1 MNRENSVWLLLI
13 YVVYPI
19 LFFWG
24 IYIILCT
31 ATPAGTHLLWKITTR
46 RLDAPDAAVFAA
58 ILAAAGWMTTALI
71 SRMNSVKQH
80 TMQVLTQARLSPVLN
95 EKSKLLF
102 DTYPPGTDI
111 PMSHLDHA
119 AMRADWYRA
128 ATYML
133 NYYEFLSV
141 AIRFHDLHEPLLRD
155 CIRSQLCAY
164 THKLRHLIAFSRQ
177 NDPRVLAQE
186 ITADESRIYQDLLAL
201 SAAWQKPP
209 RLDIVGRALLRNP

>member
-1 MNRENSVWLLLI
+1 MNRENTVWILFI

-31 ATPAGTHLLWKITTR
+31 ATPSGTHLVWKIATR

-58 ILAAAGWMTTALI
+58 ILAAAGWTTTALI

-95 EKSKLLF
+95 EKVKILF

-111 PMSHLDHA
+111 PTSDLNDA
-119 AMRADWYRA
+119 AARADWYRA

-141 AIRFHDLHEPLLRD
+141 AIRYHDLHEPLLRD

-164 THKLRHLIAFSRQ
+164 THKLRHLIDFSRQ
-177 NDPRVLAQE
+177 NDPRVIRQE
-186 ITADESRIYQDLLAL
+186 IAADESRIYQDLLAL
-201 SAAWQKPP
+201 SAAWQRPP
-209 RLDIVGRALLRNP
+209 RLEIVGLALLRTS

>member
-1 MNRENSVWLLLI
+1 V
-13 YVVYPI
+13 
-19 LFFWG
+19 
-24 IYIILCT
+24 
-31 ATPAGTHLLWKITTR
+31 TPAGTHLLWKITTR